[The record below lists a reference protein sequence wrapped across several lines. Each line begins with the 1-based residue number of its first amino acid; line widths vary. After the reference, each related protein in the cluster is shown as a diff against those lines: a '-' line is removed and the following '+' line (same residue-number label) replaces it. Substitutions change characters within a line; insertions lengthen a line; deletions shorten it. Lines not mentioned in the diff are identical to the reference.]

1 MELLVRNAEGNL
13 TKKDREYAAKK
24 LGKLDRYFHAAQKV
38 EMVHREGKLDHR
50 IEITVF
56 ADGLTLRGEEADGSV
71 QAAIDKV
78 AEKMENRLRRLKSR
92 LIKSHRHKGNNLP
105 NGFSDSHDSDEHE
118 EPVIKERK
126 RVLLKPMSHEEAG
139 LQMEM
144 LGHPFFLF
152 RNAESDQI
160 ELVYKRQDG
169 HYGLLTPEA

>member
-13 TKKDREYAAKK
+13 TKKDRDYAAKK

-78 AEKMENRLRRLKSR
+78 ADKMENRLRRLKSR
-92 LIKSHRHKGNNLP
+92 LIKSHRHKGNGVP
-105 NGFSDSHDSDEHE
+105 NGLASNEEAPNDEPRVVEH
-118 EPVIKERK
+118 K
-126 RVLLKPMSHEEAG
+126 RVLLKPMSIDEAG

-144 LGHPFFLF
+144 LGHPFFMF
-152 RNAESDQI
+152 KNEESDQI
-160 ELVYKRQDG
+160 EVVYRREDG
-169 HYGLLTPEA
+169 NYGVLSPDA

>member
-13 TKKDREYAAKK
+13 TKKDRDYAAKK

-78 AEKMENRLRRLKSR
+78 ADKMENRLRRLKSR
-92 LIKSHRHKGNNLP
+92 LIKSHRHKGNGVP
-105 NGFSDSHDSDEHE
+105 NGLAEADGLAPE
-118 EPVIKERK
+118 EPRFMEHK
-126 RVLLKPMSHEEAG
+126 RVLLKPMSVEEAG

-144 LGHPFFLF
+144 LGHPFFMF
-152 RNAESDQI
+152 KNAESDQI
-160 ELVYKRQDG
+160 EVVYKRNDG
-169 HYGLLTPEA
+169 HYGVLSPDG

>member
-13 TKKDREYAAKK
+13 SSKDREYAARK
-24 LGKLDRYFHAAQKV
+24 LGKLDRYFNAAQKV

-56 ADGLTLRGEEADGSV
+56 ADGLTLRGEESDGSI

-78 AEKMENRLRRLKSR
+78 ADKMENRLRRLKSR
-92 LIKSHRHKGNNLP
+92 IIKSHRHKNAPLP
-105 NGFSDSHDSDEHE
+105 NGFIAE
-118 EPVIKERK
+118 EPPHQEEEPKVVERK
-126 RVLLKPMSHEEAG
+126 RVPLKPMSAEEAG

-152 RNAESDQI
+152 SNAETDRLEVI
-160 ELVYKRQDG
+160 YRREDG
-169 HYGLLTPEA
+169 HYGLITPEG

>member
-13 TKKDREYAAKK
+13 TKKDRDYAAKK

-78 AEKMENRLRRLKSR
+78 ADKMENRLRRLKSR
-92 LIKSHRHKGNNLP
+92 LIKSHRHKGNGVP
-105 NGFSDSHDSDEHE
+105 NGLADHE
-118 EPVIKERK
+118 EAQNDEPQVVEHK
-126 RVLLKPMSHEEAG
+126 RVLLKPMSVEEAG

-152 RNAESDQI
+152 KNAESDQI
-160 ELVYKRQDG
+160 EVVYRRDDG
-169 HYGLLTPEA
+169 NYGVLSPDA

>member
-13 TKKDREYAAKK
+13 TKKDRDYAAKK

-50 IEITVF
+50 IEVTVF

-78 AEKMENRLRRLKSR
+78 ADKMENRLRRLKSR
-92 LIKSHRHKGNNLP
+92 LIKSHRHKGNNVP
-105 NGFSDSHDSDEHE
+105 NGLADRSDDGEHE
-118 EPVIKERK
+118 EPRVLERK
-126 RVLLKPMSHEEAG
+126 RVLLKPMSVEEAG

-152 RNAESDQI
+152 KNAESDLI

-169 HYGLLTPEA
+169 HYGVISPDA

>member
-13 TKKDREYAAKK
+13 TKKDRDYAAKK

-78 AEKMENRLRRLKSR
+78 ADKMENRLRRLKSR
-92 LIKSHRHKGNNLP
+92 LIKSHRHKGNGVP
-105 NGFSDSHDSDEHE
+105 NGLASNEEASPE
-118 EPVIKERK
+118 EPRVVEHK
-126 RVLLKPMSHEEAG
+126 RVLLKPMSIEEAG

-144 LGHPFFLF
+144 LGHPFFMF
-152 RNAESDQI
+152 KNEESDQI
-160 ELVYKRQDG
+160 EVVYRREDG
-169 HYGLLTPEA
+169 NYGVLSPDA

>member
-13 TKKDREYAAKK
+13 TKKDRDYAAKK

-78 AEKMENRLRRLKSR
+78 ADKMENRLRRLKSR
-92 LIKSHRHKGNNLP
+92 LIKSHRHKGNGVP
-105 NGFSDSHDSDEHE
+105 NGLTDHDGPHHE
-118 EPVIKERK
+118 EPQVVERK
-126 RVLLKPMSHEEAG
+126 RVLLKPMSIEEAG

-144 LGHPFFLF
+144 LGHPFFMF
-152 RNAESDQI
+152 KNAESDQV
-160 ELVYKRQDG
+160 EVVYRRQDG
-169 HYGLLTPEA
+169 NYGVLSPDA

>member
-13 TKKDREYAAKK
+13 SKKDREYAAKK
-24 LGKLDRYFHAAQKV
+24 LGKLDRYFHAAQRV

-78 AEKMENRLRRLKSR
+78 ADKMENRLRRLKSR
-92 LIKSHRHKGNNLP
+92 IVKSHRHKGTAVP
-105 NGFSDSHDSDEHE
+105 NGIAEEDGHDHE
-118 EPVIKERK
+118 EPKLVERK
-126 RVLLKPMSHEEAG
+126 RVSVKPMSVEEAG

-144 LGHPFFLF
+144 VGHPFYLF
-152 RNAESDQI
+152 KNAEDDQLHVI
-160 ELVYKRQDG
+160 YKRHDG
-169 HYGLLTPEA
+169 QYGLLTPEG

>member
-13 TKKDREYAAKK
+13 TKKDRDYAAKK

-78 AEKMENRLRRLKSR
+78 ADKMENRLRRLKSR
-92 LIKSHRHKGNNLP
+92 LIKSHRHKGNGVP
-105 NGFSDSHDSDEHE
+105 NGLVSNDEAPHE
-118 EPVIKERK
+118 EPRVVEHK
-126 RVLLKPMSHEEAG
+126 RVLLKPMSIDEAG

-144 LGHPFFLF
+144 LGHPFFMF
-152 RNAESDQI
+152 KNEESDQI
-160 ELVYKRQDG
+160 EVVYRREDG
-169 HYGLLTPEA
+169 NYGVLSPDA